1 MLRPMP
7 VSSGRSILVILL
19 VSTMHAVVPHLASGQ
34 LQRAA
39 ITGTVF
45 APEGSVVSGASVTL
59 LDELGRP
66 LVSTVA
72 GANGEYRFPN
82 VAPGTYAVRAEAPP
96 MRAIVEGIHVAGA
109 LPVIVHVRLSAVLD
123 QQLTVR
129 AGEPAATRTEVTLAG
144 ETIRRT
150 PARLRSRGLQAAI
163 ETMPGWAGEDNGLL
177 HVRGVDDGFL
187 FVIDGVPV
195 YERLDGLFGVA
206 PDPAMIESV
215 NVMTGYIPAEFGFKS
230 GGVIEVRSGAGAGDQ
245 WLGSLEVGG
254 GSDATAHVST
264 VAGGPIAE
272 TVALTFGVTGHRSSR
287 FLDPV
292 HPDNLHNTGATLS
305 GGVQIGWNVRPAST
319 LTAVAGF
326 GGSRFDVPH
335 GEAQEAAGQD
345 QRQEL
350 EQHWQTLSWQHASS
364 ASAVWHVAGYH
375 RFGASTLAGSPK
387 DTPLF
392 TDADRDL
399 RRIGVLA
406 SITRGAG
413 AHTLKIGGEVARLRL
428 RERLLFAVTDLAEAE
443 EANFGEP
450 VLAHDRD
457 NPFQFRGDA
466 SPMLASLYAQDS
478 VRVGARLTIDA
489 GVRADWSRLLL
500 PRSQVSPRVGVA
512 YHWPGS
518 RTMVRGSFGRF
529 FQPPQP
535 ENLLVASSPAA
546 RALSPFVADGGPG
559 GADLEPERQTAI
571 EAAVE
576 QGIARGVRL
585 DVAYWHR
592 RVTNAADPNV
602 FFGTT
607 MIFPNTVRSGR
618 ATGVDVRVDVPRR
631 GRWSGYLSYTN
642 SHVVWFGP
650 INGGLFLEHDVI
662 DIGPGTRFTP
672 DHDQRHVGTV
682 GVSYD
687 DELRGL
693 WVAATAQYASGTPLE
708 VEEGDLEELRDRPG
722 AALVDFERGRVKPR
736 LVVNLQG
743 GRWLSRGPRVE
754 ASARLSVLNLFDRNY
769 AFNFGNPFSG
779 THFGAG
785 RTVSVSLRLTFR

>member
-1 MLRPMP
+1 MP
-7 VSSGRSILVILL
+7 IRSRQLAVLV
-19 VSTMHAVVPHLASGQ
+19 LASALCAGAPLAAAAQ
-34 LQRAA
+34 LQQAV
-39 ITGTVF
+39 ITGTIF
-45 APEGSVVSGASVTL
+45 APEGSVVPGAPITL

-72 GANGEYRFPN
+72 GPKGEYRFSN
-82 VAPGTYAVRAEAPP
+82 VAPGTYALRAESPP

-123 QQLTVR
+123 EQLTVR
-129 AGEPAATRTEVTLAG
+129 AGEAVATRTEVTLAG
-144 ETIRRT
+144 ETIRRA

-163 ETMPGWAGEDNGLL
+163 ETTPGWTGEDNGLL

-215 NVMTGYIPAEFGFKS
+215 NVTTGYIPAEFGFKS
-230 GGVIEVRSGAGAGDQ
+230 GGVIEVRSGAGAGDH
-245 WLGSLEVGG
+245 WLGLLELGG
-254 GSDATAHVST
+254 GSDATADVST
-264 VAGGPIAE
+264 VTGGPIGE
-272 TVALTFGVTGHRSSR
+272 TAALTIGITGHRSLR

-292 HPDNLHNTGATLS
+292 HPDNLHNTGATMN
-305 GGVQIGWNVRPAST
+305 GGAQIGWNVRPAST
-319 LTAVAGF
+319 LTAVVGF
-326 GGSRFDVPH
+326 GDSRFDVPH
-335 GEAQEAAGQD
+335 GEEQEAAGQD

-350 EQHWQTLSWQHASS
+350 GQHWQTLSWQHASS
-364 ASAVWHVAGYH
+364 SSAVWHVAGYR
-375 RFGASTLAGSPK
+375 RFGSSRLAGSPQ

-399 RRIGVLA
+399 RRTGVVA
-406 SITRGAG
+406 SVTRSAG
-413 AHTLKIGGEVARLRL
+413 AHTVKIGGEVARLRL
-428 RERLLFAVTDLAEAE
+428 RERLVFAVTDRVEAE
-443 EANFGEP
+443 EADFGEP

-457 NPFQFRGDA
+457 NPFRFSGAA

-500 PRSQVSPRVGVA
+500 PRSQVSPRIGVA

-518 RTMVRGSFGRF
+518 QTTVRGSFGRF

-546 RALSPFVADGGPG
+546 RALSPFAVDGGPG
-559 GADLEPERQTAI
+559 GADLEPERQTAL

-576 QGIARGVRL
+576 QVVARALRL

-607 MIFPNTVRSGR
+607 MIFPNTTGSGR
-618 ATGVDVRVDVPRR
+618 ATGVDVRIDLPRR

-662 DIGPGTRFTP
+662 EIGPGTRFTP
-672 DHDQRHVGTV
+672 DHDQRHVGAA

-687 DELRGL
+687 DEPRGF

-708 VEEGDLEELRDRPG
+708 VDEEDLEELKERPG
-722 AALVDFERGRVKPR
+722 AELVDFERGRVEPR
-736 LVVNLQG
+736 LVVDVQA
-743 GRWLSRGPRVE
+743 GRRLYRGPRLE
-754 ASARLSVLNLFDRNY
+754 ASARLSVLNLFDRAY
-769 AFNFGNPFSG
+769 AYNFGNPFSG
-779 THFGAG
+779 THFGTG
-785 RTVSVSLRLTFR
+785 RTVAASLRLAFR